1 VKTYNYSINAFA
13 SRGKI
18 RLIAL
23 GTNVVPRLRFGV
35 RETGQTGKAGEHV
48 QTRFSGEAQLQLS
61 GLIDEAIEVISQR
74 LPL

>member
-1 VKTYNYSINAFA
+1 M
-13 SRGKI
+13 
-18 RLIAL
+18 
-23 GTNVVPRLRFGV
+23 
-35 RETGQTGKAGEHV
+35 